1 MKKKLLVAAMFAL
14 LAGFSL
20 FAQEEEVQPQAQLE
34 QPAAP
39 SQAPDQNTAPQIA
52 PVPAPSVQPSSPA
65 AAVPPASA
73 SLAVSGALQ
82 NYRIGRDMEAR
93 NRLNEAN
100 AYYAEAVRL
109 CMAEINRNN
118 TNDNSYTVL
127 TWALLRQ
134 RKYAETVTW
143 GIRAL
148 EMNANDYRIMETMG
162 EAYFYLNDYGNSLRM
177 MQRYVASM
185 PRGDRASTA
194 YFFMGEIYRNQQK
207 YLHADI
213 AYTTALNLESSIV
226 LWWFRLGSVRE
237 SAGEFSG
244 AIAAYEKALALSP
257 GYREAGEGLE
267 RSRRQNAI
275 HPPQIN

>member
-1 MKKKLLVAAMFAL
+1 MKKKLVVTAALAL
-14 LAGFSL
+14 RVWFSL
-20 FAQEEEVQPQAQLE
+20 AAQEEEVQPPAQLE

-39 SQAPDQNTAPQIA
+39 SQTPAPDQTAAPAPPLQ
-52 PVPAPSVQPSSPA
+52 PVPTARPPA
-65 AAVPPASA
+65 AALP
-73 SLAVSGALQ
+73 AVSSALQ
-82 NYRIGRDMEAR
+82 NYRIGRDMEAK
-93 NRLNEAN
+93 NRINEAN

-109 CMAEINRNN
+109 CMAEINRNT
-118 TNDNSYTVL
+118 TNENSYTVL

-134 RKYAETVTW
+134 RKYAETVSW
-143 GIRAL
+143 GSRAL
-148 EMNANDYRIMETMG
+148 EINANDYRIVETMG
-162 EAYFYLNDYGNSLRM
+162 EAYFYLNDYGNSLQM
-177 MQRYVASM
+177 MQRYVTSM

-213 AYTTALNLESSIV
+213 AYTTALNLESNIV

-244 AIAAYEKALALSP
+244 AMVAYEKALALNP

-267 RSRRQNAI
+267 RSRRQSAA
-275 HPPQIN
+275 QSASRL